1 MLVSLSPCRTAH
13 GNKAAVVEQ
22 DEAAVADLE
31 VIGTVVAVL
40 DAGWVCG
47 LGFPPIIMSTSM

>member
-1 MLVSLSPCRTAH
+1 MDAMQD